1 MESLLSMWPVMLGGV
16 FGVVWLVRLEGRINT
31 GEALRKVHDDRLA
44 NFERRISDQLDRI
57 ESKLDGK
64 ADK

>member
-1 MESLLSMWPVMLGGV
+1 MEMLMQLWPVFVGGIV
-16 FGVVWLVRLEGRINT
+16 GVVWLVRLEGRINT

-44 NFERRISDQLDRI
+44 SFERRISDQLDRI

>member
-1 MESLLSMWPVMLGGV
+1 MLTAAWPVMLGGV
-16 FGVVWLVRLEGRINT
+16 FGVVWLVRLEGRLNT
-31 GEALRKVHDDRLA
+31 SEALRKVYDERQIS
-44 NFERRISDQLDRI
+44 FESRIKDQLDRI